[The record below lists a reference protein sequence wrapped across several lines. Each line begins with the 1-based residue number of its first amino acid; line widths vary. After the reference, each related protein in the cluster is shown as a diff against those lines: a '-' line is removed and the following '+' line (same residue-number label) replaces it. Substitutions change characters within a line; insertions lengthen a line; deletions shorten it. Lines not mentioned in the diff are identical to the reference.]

1 MQTHEDPVNF
11 VRRVFSLVFEG
22 DSLSKA
28 VRVRDFFSVDFVL
41 DTDGRS
47 LNRSDFEAY
56 LLAQR
61 CGCTGHIRHVD
72 VHFIPASCM

>member
-1 MQTHEDPVNF
+1 MVAKK
-11 VRRVFSLVFEG
+11 
-22 DSLSKA
+22 KA
-28 VRVRDFFSVDFVL
+28 PPKKAAKAPTKKAPPPKNSSRSISFL
-41 DTDGRS
+41 TLMGEYGRS